1 MIIQDLRG
9 FTLLELLV
17 VVLILGILAGVLVLS
32 ISGSKEDSSA
42 AVVQNSLKSIQE
54 QIDIATIREGGYPSA
69 IDEAWF
75 QGYVLPRHPLID
87 NTIPK
92 VHNYSTDDR
101 AHPSVKA
108 YTSGLG
114 AYWYNKNNGIVRA
127 RVPNQSSDLKTLDLY
142 NRFNQ
147 SSLTEINQKY

>member
-32 ISGSKEDSSA
+32 ISGSKEDSSVS
-42 AVVQNSLKSIQE
+42 VVQNSLKTIQE
-54 QIDIATIREGGYPSA
+54 QIDIATIKEGGYPSA
-69 IDEAWF
+69 IDRAWF
-75 QGYVLPRHPLID
+75 QAYVLPRHPLID

-92 VHNYSTDDR
+92 VHNFSTDDR
-101 AHPSVKA
+101 THPVTKV

-127 RVPNQSSDLKTLDLY
+127 RVPDQSSIQKTLDLY

-147 SSLTEINQKY
+147 SSLTSVGQKY